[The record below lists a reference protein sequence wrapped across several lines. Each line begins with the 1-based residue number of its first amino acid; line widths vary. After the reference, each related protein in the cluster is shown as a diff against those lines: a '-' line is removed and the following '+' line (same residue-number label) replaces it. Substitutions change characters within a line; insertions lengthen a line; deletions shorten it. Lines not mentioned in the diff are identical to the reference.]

1 MDCSSNIDNRIL
13 KPIYDEI
20 SKIAFTE
27 KFNKI
32 FHSEKV
38 FFRYQILM

>member
-1 MDCSSNIDNRIL
+1 MDWSSNIDNRIL

-20 SKIAFTE
+20 SEIAFIK

-32 FHSEKV
+32 FDSEKYFSV
-38 FFRYQILM
+38 FRY